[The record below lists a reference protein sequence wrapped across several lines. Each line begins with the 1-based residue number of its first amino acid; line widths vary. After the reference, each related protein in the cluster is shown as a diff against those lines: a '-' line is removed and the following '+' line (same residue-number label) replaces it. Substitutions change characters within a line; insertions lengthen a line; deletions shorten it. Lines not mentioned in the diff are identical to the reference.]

1 MSCLCQHLTAAT
13 ALVAAASVTQG
24 STSPTSD
31 DSVAFAGS
39 LLVGEMKRLTRGKL
53 SFETDATGT
62 IEIDWAEVS
71 QLVTARRL
79 RVERR
84 DGTILIGLLLPGA
97 PPGQLALRSQGSTRL
112 HDFGEVIGIEP
123 IETGFRA
130 RLDGSVSVGYS
141 YTRATGVQEFDLAAH
156 FEYETERRS
165 RSISASSHR
174 SDSDG
179 SDSSDRRTVEYRDLR
194 IQPGSPWFSGW
205 AAGYE
210 ENSALNLDLRVQGT
224 FLVGREYY
232 PLVNQRLRPF
242 VGLSVGRER
251 YTSVDGETTTDLVL
265 GGFVDWYRFASP
277 ELDLSSTMTI
287 YPSLRNPGEGRASVD
302 LSLRWELIDDLFW
315 EVAFYDDYDSEASA
329 AQAEAEGRSSNDYG
343 VTTSLGWSW

>member
-1 MSCLCQHLTAAT
+1 MSGLCRRLTAAT
-13 ALVAAASVTQG
+13 ALVAAASVAEG
-24 STSPTSD
+24 GTSPAND

-84 DGTILIGLLLPGA
+84 DGTTLIGSLVPGA
-97 PPGQLALRSQGSTRL
+97 PPGQLALRSQGGTRTYSL
-112 HDFGEVIGIEP
+112 PEVIGIEP
-123 IETGFRA
+123 IEIGFGA
-130 RLDGSVSVGYS
+130 RLDASVSMGYS
-141 YTRATGVQEFDLAAH
+141 YTRATGVEEFDLAAD

-165 RSISASSHR
+165 RTLSLSSRR
-174 SDSDG
+174 SESDG
-179 SDSSDRRTVEYRDLR
+179 SDSSDRRTAEYRDLR

-210 ENSALNLDLRVQGT
+210 DNSALNLDLRVQGT

-242 VGLSVGRER
+242 AGLSIGRQR
-251 YTSVDGETTTDLVL
+251 YADDDGETTTDLVL
-265 GGFVDWYRFASP
+265 GGFVDWYRFTSP
-277 ELDLSSTMTI
+277 ELDLSSALTI
-287 YPSLRNPGEGRASVD
+287 YPSLRHPGEGRASLD
-302 LSLRWELIDDLFW
+302 LALRWELIDELFW
-315 EVAFYDDYDSEASA
+315 EISLYDDYDSEAA
-329 AQAEAEGRSSNDYG
+329 DGDAQGSTNDYG